1 MKKNAIFWIREDF
14 RIEHNPALSF
24 ASQNHDNV
32 VALFIYN
39 KTDFDKKREA
49 QKWWLYKSLEEFKSE
64 LLKYKINLQIL
75 EGDEINILSKIK
87 KKDNISVYWN
97 KIYEPDVIAKG
108 KKIRD
113 AFLKNEVEFK
123 YFKGNI
129 LNEFQEVTKN
139 DGTPFKVFS
148 PFWRNAEEK
157 YLSLPPRKNYVVKKK
172 IKLISFFKNS
182 IEPKNILPKK
192 NWYKKFEKYWKVSE
206 NESKKVLNNLIEKKI
221 KDYGTARDYPSI
233 EGTSKL
239 SPYIKHGQ
247 IHVSTIWQKC
257 NEIKSKGIGY
267 RKYINEL
274 GWREF
279 SHSLINYFPEFLKGN
294 YRKEFDKFPWVKN
307 EKFLKAWKSG
317 MTGYPIVDAG
327 MRELYET
334 GWMHNRIRM
343 VVGSFLVKHLRI
355 NWTEGEKHFRNCLLD
370 FNKANN
376 VAQWQWVAGCGADA
390 APYFRIFNPIL
401 QGEKFDKEGLYVKKW
416 VPELSKVPKKF
427 IHKPWEMELK
437 YQEAIKTI
445 IGKDYPGP
453 IVVHEKARAAALQAF
468 QSLKKK

>member
-64 LLKYKINLQIL
+64 LFKYKINLQIL
-75 EGDEINILSKIK
+75 EGDELDVLSKIK

-157 YLSLPPRKNYVVKKK
+157 YLNLPPSKNYVVKKK

-182 IEPKNILPKK
+182 IEPKNI
-192 NWYKKFEKYWKVSE
+192 
-206 NESKKVLNNLIEKKI
+206 
-221 KDYGTARDYPSI
+221 
-233 EGTSKL
+233 
-239 SPYIKHGQ
+239 
-247 IHVSTIWQKC
+247 
-257 NEIKSKGIGY
+257 
-267 RKYINEL
+267 
-274 GWREF
+274 
-279 SHSLINYFPEFLKGN
+279 
-294 YRKEFDKFPWVKN
+294 
-307 EKFLKAWKSG
+307 
-317 MTGYPIVDAG
+317 
-327 MRELYET
+327 
-334 GWMHNRIRM
+334 
-343 VVGSFLVKHLRI
+343 
-355 NWTEGEKHFRNCLLD
+355 
-370 FNKANN
+370 
-376 VAQWQWVAGCGADA
+376 
-390 APYFRIFNPIL
+390 
-401 QGEKFDKEGLYVKKW
+401 
-416 VPELSKVPKKF
+416 F
-427 IHKPWEMELK
+427 I
-437 YQEAIKTI
+437 I
-445 IGKDYPGP
+445 
-453 IVVHEKARAAALQAF
+453 
-468 QSLKKK
+468 